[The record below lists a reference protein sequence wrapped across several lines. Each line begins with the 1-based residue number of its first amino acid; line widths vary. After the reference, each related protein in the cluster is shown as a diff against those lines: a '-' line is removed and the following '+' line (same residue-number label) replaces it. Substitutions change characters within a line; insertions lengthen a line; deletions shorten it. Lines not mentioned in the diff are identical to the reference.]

1 MHDSTPSSM
10 RSVYRLCG
18 VATALLLAYACLLS
32 LFSVAGFPASQT
44 THSFWPW
51 LGNKPVGEDG
61 FYMLTVADNA
71 RTGHITYN
79 YGMPTTGI
87 QPLSTFVFAGL
98 AWIVQHLHG
107 GPWALIRAMILE
119 GAALFVFFA
128 WMMASRV
135 SKLAPP
141 DSHGTVFTFAFF
153 LTLLDYNL
161 FRLFTYG
168 LETGIYLCLIA
179 AAFWLSLRMMQKGN
193 GSWTDTISLGVLGG
207 LAELARIDFGILFA
221 ILLAWMLLRRIL
233 SAIQTMACGLTA
245 LIICSPWFLFVH
257 SVIGAWVPSSG
268 HAESR
273 LIGSND
279 GVLRILAMTTSV
291 IVHVFPWVYSNLP
304 QSAALLFGATS
315 LMLMA
320 FLFSRAPRV
329 RAWLTAPDGYGARC
343 APWMLGVLAFMAIYT
358 VIFAA
363 VFFYVRYT
371 AVLFIVA
378 MPVVAIICSEQP
390 LLRRKPVWLLGPLA
404 VCFAFYCASTLH
416 RGFVGSNW
424 LIDAGYIQQYYP
436 QARVGSFQSGTIGY
450 FDRNV
455 VNLDGKLNNDAL
467 KAQMNHTLAQ
477 YLDREGINV
486 LVDWPGY
493 IHDNL
498 PADYLARQWETC
510 PQPLVASGAICMV
523 RKSSAASRHS

>member
-1 MHDSTPSSM
+1 M

-18 VATALLLAYACLLS
+18 IATALLLAYACLLS

-51 LGNKPVGEDG
+51 LGNKPIGEDG
-61 FYMLTVADNA
+61 FYMLTVADNIA

-79 YGMPTTGI
+79 YDMPTTGI

-98 AWIVQHLHG
+98 AWIVHHLHG
-107 GPWALIRAMILE
+107 GTWALIRAMILE

-135 SKLAPP
+135 SRLAPP
-141 DSHGTVFTFAFF
+141 DSRGTVFTFAFF
-153 LTLLDYNL
+153 LTLLDYDL

-179 AAFWLSLRMMQKGN
+179 AAFWLSLRMMQTGKS
-193 GSWTDTISLGVLGG
+193 SWKDAIVLGLLG
-207 LAELARIDFGILFA
+207 GFAELARIDFGVLFA
-221 ILLAWMLLRRIL
+221 ILLGWMLLRRVL
-233 SAIQTMACGLTA
+233 SVMQTVVCGLTA
-245 LIICSPWFLFVH
+245 LVICSPWFLFVH
-257 SVIGAWVPSSG
+257 SISGAWIPSSG

-273 LIGSND
+273 LIGSYD
-279 GVLRILAMTTSV
+279 GVSRIIVMTKAV
-291 IVHVFPWVYSNLP
+291 IVHAFPWVYSNLP
-304 QSAALLFGATS
+304 QSAALLFGAAS

-329 RAWLTAPDGYGARC
+329 RAWLRAPDGYVARC
-343 APWMLGVLAFMAIYT
+343 APWMLGVLAFVAIYAI
-358 VIFAA
+358 IFS
-363 VFFYVRYT
+363 VETFYVRYIS
-371 AVLFIVA
+371 VLFIVA
-378 MPVVAIICSEQP
+378 MPVVAMICSEQP
-390 LLRRKPVWLLGPLA
+390 LLRTKPAWMLGPLA
-404 VCFAFYCASTLH
+404 VCFVFYCGSTLH
-416 RGFVGSNW
+416 RSWLGNNW
-424 LIDAGYIQQYYP
+424 LLDAGYIHQYYP
-436 QARVGSFQSGTIGY
+436 EARVGSFQSGTIGY

-467 KAQMNHTLAQ
+467 KAQMNHTMAQ

-486 LVDWPGY
+486 LVEWSGY

-498 PADYLARQWETC
+498 PADYLAREWETC
-510 PQPLVASGAICMV
+510 PQPLFASGAICMV
-523 RKSSAASRHS
+523 RRSAAASGHL